1 MVVTGMVVMLAVVVF
16 ARRERRHRDH
26 DHHDEKQ
33 RQKLFHGR
41 ILSTALDGIQALSEE
56 KNHI

>member
-1 MVVTGMVVMLAVVVF
+1 MVVMLAVMVM
-16 ARRERRHRDH
+16 ARRERRHRHH

-41 ILSTALDGIQALSEE
+41 ILSMVLNGIQAL
-56 KNHI
+56 